1 MKKTLTVN
9 LNGCVWTINED
20 AYQELKNYLDE
31 LENSFSSDEEKEIL
45 SDIEARIS
53 ELFSERLDK
62 KRTVVEKE
70 DVEYIISVLGN
81 VSDFSDSK
89 EPEKKGRKRSKRF
102 YCNPDNK
109 IIGGVA
115 GGLAA
120 YLGWDPTVV
129 RLLFVFLL
137 IVGFSWFFCGLS
149 VNMVD
154 ST

>member
-62 KRTVVEKE
+62 KRAVV
-70 DVEYIISVLGN
+70 
-81 VSDFSDSK
+81 
-89 EPEKKGRKRSKRF
+89 KKMWNTSFR
-102 YCNPDNK
+102 C
-109 IIGGVA
+109 
-115 GGLAA
+115 
-120 YLGWDPTVV
+120 
-129 RLLFVFLL
+129 
-137 IVGFSWFFCGLS
+137 
-149 VNMVD
+149 
-154 ST
+154 